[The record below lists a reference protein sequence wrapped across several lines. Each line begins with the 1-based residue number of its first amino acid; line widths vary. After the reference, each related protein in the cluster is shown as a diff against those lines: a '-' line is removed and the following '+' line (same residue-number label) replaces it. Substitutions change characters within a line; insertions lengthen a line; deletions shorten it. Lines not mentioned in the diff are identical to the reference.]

1 MLNEN
6 EVRILGFKKGHSK
19 KTSEIA
25 TILYFEKPFEKYEIS
40 SEDYECLGMAVG
52 DAYIR
57 KDLTVHVGDVGE
69 IVYRV
74 GFDKKALAVDFRVSS
89 PAPVKDKEKK

>member
-1 MLNEN
+1 MLNDY

-25 TILYFEKPFEKYEIS
+25 TILYFEKPFEQYDVS
-40 SEDYECLGMAVG
+40 SADYECVGMAVG

-57 KDLTVHVGDVGE
+57 KDLNVHVGDVGE

-74 GFDKKALAVDFRVSS
+74 GFDQKALAVDFRISS
-89 PAPVKDKEKK
+89 PAVKDKEKK